1 MQLANGGDIRQ
12 LLINHGEE
20 KRQTPDHGEAYFMFI
35 FFQMVDAVRHCHV
48 NKIVHRDIKPEN
60 FLVHDGKVLI
70 ADFGLAAQ
78 IHSSSARMNTASGT
92 YVYSAPEII
101 DNEDYDSKV
110 DVFSLGVVLYELLLG
125 ERQNIAMLWRGKG
138 KLLPEKFSEP
148 TRALYEWMI
157 SVDPK
162 ERPSIY
168 SVYGRV
174 A

>member
-1 MQLANGGDIRQ
+1 
-12 LLINHGEE
+12 
-20 KRQTPDHGEAYFMFI
+20 
-35 FFQMVDAVRHCHV
+35 
-48 NKIVHRDIKPEN
+48 
-60 FLVHDGKVLI
+60 
-70 ADFGLAAQ
+70 
-78 IHSSSARMNTASGT
+78 MNTASGT

-125 ERQNIAMLWRGKG
+125 ARQNITMLWRGKG

-162 ERPSIY
+162 DRPSIY

>member
-1 MQLANGGDIRQ
+1 MDTKA
-12 LLINHGEE
+12 
-20 KRQTPDHGEAYFMFI
+20 
-35 FFQMVDAVRHCHV
+35 
-48 NKIVHRDIKPEN
+48 
-60 FLVHDGKVLI
+60 
-70 ADFGLAAQ
+70 
-78 IHSSSARMNTASGT
+78 GT
-92 YVYSAPEII
+92 NVYAAPEII

-110 DVFSLGVVLYELLLG
+110 DVFSLGVALYELLLG
-125 ERQNIAMLWRGKG
+125 ARQNITMLWRGKG

>member
-1 MQLANGGDIRQ
+1 
-12 LLINHGEE
+12 
-20 KRQTPDHGEAYFMFI
+20 
-35 FFQMVDAVRHCHV
+35 
-48 NKIVHRDIKPEN
+48 
-60 FLVHDGKVLI
+60 
-70 ADFGLAAQ
+70 
-78 IHSSSARMNTASGT
+78 MNTASGT

>member
-1 MQLANGGDIRQ
+1 
-12 LLINHGEE
+12 
-20 KRQTPDHGEAYFMFI
+20 
-35 FFQMVDAVRHCHV
+35 
-48 NKIVHRDIKPEN
+48 
-60 FLVHDGKVLI
+60 
-70 ADFGLAAQ
+70 
-78 IHSSSARMNTASGT
+78 MNTASGT

-125 ERQNIAMLWRGKG
+125 ARQNIAMLHRGKG

-162 ERPSIY
+162 DRPSIY